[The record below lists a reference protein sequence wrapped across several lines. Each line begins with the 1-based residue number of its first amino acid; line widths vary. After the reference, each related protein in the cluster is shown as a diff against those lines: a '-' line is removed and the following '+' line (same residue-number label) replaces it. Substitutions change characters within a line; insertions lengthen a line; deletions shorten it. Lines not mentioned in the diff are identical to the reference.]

1 MCVIAPLKSLCV
13 HVWSSA
19 RCECMCVCDRGPSV
33 SMTGSVR
40 YELWQARPSRV
51 MTAGGGK
58 TVFKEERECEC
69 ERASD
74 TRGRLVLHYPADW
87 VMTAVFRTGNRSLS
101 FGADDDEE
109 ITLNNN
115 LHNISC
121 SVSTR
126 RQPAHFSINW
136 FDSLPSFC
144 AYTHLC
150 LALSP
155 EDKWQVRWK

>member
-1 MCVIAPLKSLCV
+1 
-13 HVWSSA
+13 
-19 RCECMCVCDRGPSV
+19 MCVCVWDRGPWV

-40 YELWQARPSRV
+40 YELWQAWPSRV

-69 ERASD
+69 EKASN
-74 TRGRLVLHYPADW
+74 TRGQLVLHYPADW
-87 VMTAVFRTGNRSLS
+87 VMTAVFRTGNCSLARSLS
-101 FGADDDEE
+101 LSLSLSLSDDDDEE

-126 RQPAHFSINW
+126 RLPAHFSINW
-136 FDSLPSFC
+136 FDSLPGFHCIHTPMPSTQPWRQM
-144 AYTHLC
+144 AG
-150 LALSP
+150 
-155 EDKWQVRWK
+155 